1 MTINERIRDFRKQ
14 DLKLSQTE
22 FALKIGMRQTSVS
35 SIEKVG
41 ATVTDQTV
49 KNICTIF
56 NVNEEWLRNGI
67 GDKQCAPDVFSLDKY
82 AKDRG
87 MSDLELGILKV
98 YFDIDPQ
105 LRTQFLEQFLNG
117 FGVAARKSI
126 FDGVPNTSEELE
138 RQFPPIDVHNKTAG

>member
-14 DLKLSQTE
+14 ELKMSQTE

-56 NVNEEWLRNGI
+56 NINEEWLRNGI
-67 GDKQCAPDVFSLDKY
+67 GDMYCAPNVFSLDKY
-82 AKDRG
+82 AKERE
-87 MSDLELGILKV
+87 MSDLELEILKT
-98 YFDIDPQ
+98 YFEIDPQ
-105 LRTQFLEQFLNG
+105 IRTQFLEQFLEK
-117 FGVAARKSI
+117 FGASTRKSI
-126 FDGVPNTSEELE
+126 FDGVPNTAEELE